1 MIHKIMKT
9 TPTQQTNTKMK
20 TQPTRPTHEVR
31 LGSVKAA
38 VWSNP
43 TETGVRHNV
52 TFSRLYKDGDNW
64 KSSDSFGLQ
73 DLLVVAK
80 VADQAHS
87 WIHQKEQEE
96 SRKKQPPAETTETH
110 TSIIMIAGRAKRETS
125 RLPLG
130 STGGAFHNSSTT
142 IKCQTKNN
150 FVESD
155 CPTCWK
161 SADWIKP

>member
-1 MIHKIMKT
+1 
-9 TPTQQTNTKMK
+9 MK

-31 LGSVKAA
+31 LGSIKAA

-87 WIHQKEQEE
+87 WIHQKEQEGSGKGQPAAE
-96 SRKKQPPAETTETH
+96 RAETPPA
-110 TSIIMIAGRAKRETS
+110 
-125 RLPLG
+125 P
-130 STGGAFHNSSTT
+130 
-142 IKCQTKNN
+142 
-150 FVESD
+150 
-155 CPTCWK
+155 
-161 SADWIKP
+161 